1 MSEQEYIEF
10 NERLNKGLKESF
22 YKMLELKRKLGQ
34 EVVTC
39 DEHGNTIVISA
50 EEAWEMARRKDKAAA
65 PDSGK

>member
-34 EVVTC
+34 DVVTC
-39 DEHGNTIVISA
+39 DEQGNVIVISA
-50 EEAWEMARRKDKAAA
+50 EEAFKRAKNSDDKTE
-65 PDSGK
+65 